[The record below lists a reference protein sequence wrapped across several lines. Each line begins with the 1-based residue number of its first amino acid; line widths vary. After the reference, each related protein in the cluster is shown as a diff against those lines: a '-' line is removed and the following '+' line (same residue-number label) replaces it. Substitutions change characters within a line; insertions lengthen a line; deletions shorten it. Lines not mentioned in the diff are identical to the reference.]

1 LKQNVL
7 KMKGQYVEAK
17 CPKNEQHVKAKR
29 RKYEQHVETFNAE
42 TLN

>member
-1 LKQNVL
+1 
-7 KMKGQYVEAK
+7 MKGQYVEAK